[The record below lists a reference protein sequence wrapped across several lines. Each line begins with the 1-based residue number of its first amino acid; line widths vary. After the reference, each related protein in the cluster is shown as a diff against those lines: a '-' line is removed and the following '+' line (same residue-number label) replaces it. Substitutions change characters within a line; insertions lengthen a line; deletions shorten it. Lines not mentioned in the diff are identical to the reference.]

1 MIINGDDNKRMLRVK
16 GKGQF
21 LTAKEVEFSWSSL
34 TCDDCYII
42 EIGPNV
48 YQFKGANANP
58 FEVSFSY
65 IFIRKVKKKT

>member
-1 MIINGDDNKRMLRVK
+1 MLRVK

-48 YQFKGANANP
+48 YQFKGTDANP
-58 FEVSFSY
+58 FEVSYSY
-65 IFIRKVKKKT
+65 NRQKKIE